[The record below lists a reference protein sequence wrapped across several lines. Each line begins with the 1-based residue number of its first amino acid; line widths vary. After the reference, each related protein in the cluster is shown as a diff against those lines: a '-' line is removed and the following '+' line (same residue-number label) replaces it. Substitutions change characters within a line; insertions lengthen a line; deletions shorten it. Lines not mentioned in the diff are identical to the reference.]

1 MNPSPPEQFTATQ
14 QANVAVMF
22 GLVNK
27 AFDGFERLVEL
38 NLQVMKSTIVEAQE
52 NLQMALSAKGPQ
64 EWLALQAGLM
74 KPVGEKVLSYSQ
86 RLGEIGAATQ
96 AEFTKVSEAQF
107 EAYTRRMQE
116 LVDALASSAP
126 AGSEGAVGTLTAVIA
141 ATNKLCESMYQT
153 AKQAVEAAEQ
163 NFSTGSHTASKT
175 AKQIVEHASRTAK
188 A

>member
-27 AFDGFERLVEL
+27 AFESFERLVEL
-38 NLQVMKSTIVEAQE
+38 NLQVMKATMVEAQE
-52 NLQMALSAKGPQ
+52 NLQMASSAKGPQ

-74 KPVGEKVLSYSQ
+74 KPVGERVLSYNHH
-86 RLGEIGAATQ
+86 LYELGAATQ
-96 AEFTKVSEAQF
+96 AEFTKAGEAQF

-116 LVDALASSAP
+116 LVDELASSAP
-126 AGSEGAVGTLTAVIA
+126 AGSEGAVSTLTSVVT

-153 AKQAVEAAEQ
+153 AKQAADVAGQ
-163 NFSTGSHTASKT
+163 TFSTASNAASRA
-175 AKQIVEHASRTAK
+175 AKHAVEHASRPAK